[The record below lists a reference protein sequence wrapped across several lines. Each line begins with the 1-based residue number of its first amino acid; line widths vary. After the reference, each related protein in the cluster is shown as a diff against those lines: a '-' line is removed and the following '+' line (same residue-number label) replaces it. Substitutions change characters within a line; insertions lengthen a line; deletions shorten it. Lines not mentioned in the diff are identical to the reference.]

1 MRTNIMIFIFFILLI
16 SLNSQSPAQNPERGL
31 EYERETLFE
40 TKPWIAPYYLP
51 LQYGQ
56 NSYHF
61 EHKESGRLS
70 AIEMGRDTVLEP
82 LAPTVDY
89 FWVLNS
95 GKLIFMNNNQG
106 IMAKGTLSLLDYK
119 NGKWIDYMICDDY
132 HNYFSNIWPGPKDE
146 LYFDYYSLKEKLNS
160 YGLRFHLK
168 KYDLN
173 TSEWVT
179 EPAYSQIAIAG
190 PDEAVRIAPSGDV
203 YIRSGESQ
211 STPGEYFYKVFD
223 SGGRF
228 KDSTTAEGIT
238 SDSIAIT
245 FSSFHPKE
253 TGVHSIFQF
262 NKDGAVQK
270 KINMMIKENYDF
282 ITTFDGLVLIH
293 SHWIWDRKT
302 SDGKYFFT
310 DLPLVMAIDPASC
323 QSKEIHLENDADDK
337 YKYYNVADIAIN
349 YKGEIYALFVYFNN
363 PYRITGEELI
373 VLYRWTRITDK

>member
-1 MRTNIMIFIFFILLI
+1 MRTSKAIIIFFVMLI
-16 SLNSQSPAQNPERGL
+16 SLISQSSAQKPNRGL

-61 EHKESGRLS
+61 EHKGNSRLGVR
-70 AIEMGRDTVLEP
+70 EMGQDTVSEP

-95 GKLIFMNNNQG
+95 GELIFINNNQG
-106 IMAKGTLSLLDYK
+106 IMAKGTVSLLDYK
-119 NGKWIDYMICDDY
+119 NGKWTDYIICDDY
-132 HNYFSNIWPGPKDE
+132 HNYFSNIWPGPNDE
-146 LYFDYYSLKEKLNS
+146 LYFDYYSMKDKLNS
-160 YGLRFHLK
+160 FGLRFHLK

-173 TSEWVT
+173 NSDWIT
-179 EPAYSQIAIAG
+179 EPAYSQIALAG
-190 PDEAVRIAPSGDV
+190 PSEALRVAPSGDI
-203 YIRSGESQ
+203 YIKSGESQ
-211 STPGEYFYKVFD
+211 STLGEYFYKVFG

-238 SDSIAIT
+238 SDSITIT
-245 FSSFHPKE
+245 FSNFHPRE
-253 TGVHSIFQF
+253 PGVHSISEF

-282 ITTFDGLVLIH
+282 ITTFDGLILIH

-310 DLPLVMAIDPASC
+310 DLPLVMTIDPSSR
-323 QSKEIHLENDADDK
+323 QSKEIHMEADPNDK
-337 YKYYNVADIAIN
+337 YKYYNVADVGIN
-349 YKGEIYALFVYFNN
+349 YKGEIYALFVYFDN
-363 PYRITGEELI
+363 PYRITGDELI
-373 VLYRWTRITDK
+373 VLYRWTRIPE